1 MSLFQRISAAEA
13 ADEGLTCSFCGK
25 EPTGDSALIACDEA
39 FICDE
44 CVSMCVDILSGD
56 DGADKGDGTDSSETD
71 VEEESKPTFVRV
83 LSETLVS
90 RLISIE
96 DLIEP
101 MEVALRRFSSG
112 QVVQPRRTVL
122 PIAAVEA
129 AFALMPVY
137 GEDPALLGA
146 KLVGLFNSNAERDL
160 PTHFATVLLFDPETG
175 APLAILGGRYI
186 TEIRTAAVS
195 AVSANLLASD
205 YASTLAIIG
214 SGVQARSHLLAMEQG
229 FELSDVRVWSPTPEH
244 QESFIEEMQSSTT
257 ARLVPAASAEEAVR
271 GADLVVLATSSSEPV
286 VESAWIKAGAHIM
299 SVGACRPNQREMD
312 PALVK
317 RARLYVDSRE
327 AALAESGD
335 IVQGIQE
342 RLFTASHIVGELGE
356 LLDKRV
362 EGRQSDRDVTIF
374 KSLGLAVEDI
384 VAADLAYRRAIGKNA
399 GHEIEL

>member
-1 MSLFQRISAAEA
+1 MASFQRISAAEA
-13 ADEGLTCSFCGK
+13 AEEGLTCSFCGK
-25 EPTGDSALIACDEA
+25 EPTGDSALIASDEA
-39 FICDE
+39 VICDE
-44 CVSMCVDILSGD
+44 CVSTCVDILSRD
-56 DGADKGDGTDSSETD
+56 DGAEKSDASDAAEPD
-71 VEEESKPTFVRV
+71 VEEAAKPTFVRV
-83 LSETLVS
+83 LSEDVVA

-112 QVVQPRRTVL
+112 QVVQPLRTVL

-137 GEDPALLGA
+137 GEDPARLGA
-146 KLVGLFNSNAERDL
+146 KLVGVFNSNAERDL
-160 PTHFATVLLFDPETG
+160 PTHLATVLLFDPETG

-205 YASTLAIIG
+205 YASVLAIIG
-214 SGVQARSHLLAMEQG
+214 TGVQARSHLRAMEQA
-229 FELSDVRVWSPTPEH
+229 FELSDVRVWSPTREH
-244 QESFIEEMQSSTT
+244 QEIFIEEMQSSTSS
-257 ARLVPAASAEEAVR
+257 RLVPSASAEEAVR
-271 GADLVVLATSSSEPV
+271 NADLVVLATSSSEPV

-342 RLFTASHIVGELGE
+342 RLFTSSHIVGELGE

-362 EGRQSDRDVTIF
+362 DGRLSDRDVTIF
-374 KSLGLAVEDI
+374 KSLGLAVEDV
-384 VAADLAYRRAIGKNA
+384 VAADLAYRRAMGKNA
-399 GHEIEL
+399 GQEVEL